1 MAATAAVYNR
11 LHSSG
16 GSIGGLSSSMGSMAH
31 SQLARSLERIL
42 EEAHLSGE
50 LILTNRKLKDF
61 PKTSTKYNLGD
72 TVIADLS
79 RNRFCE
85 LPEEITTFSFLET
98 LLLYHNTIRSIPES
112 VKHLTSLTY
121 LDLRSNQLAAL
132 PREICFLPLK
142 VLLVSNNRLTALPDE
157 LGRMD
162 RLTDLDASYNQ
173 LSTLPAR
180 IGELRSLRSFSLRS
194 NQLMYLPRELT
205 CLTLE
210 SLDVSNNRIA
220 SLPLEIRQM
229 SALVELNLENNPL
242 TSPPAS
248 LCIRGLVH
256 VFKFLDTQAAKDE
269 KGSRAGGNY
278 DGYTTLRRAPRHAA
292 NGSVLESNRVPR
304 HHGAESA
311 YSTCDVKSKL
321 DSPARKT
328 PTTPP
333 PSLSSELMDASLTSS
348 SSTIVDESISL
359 SATNTSSTGVV
370 AASTPISAA
379 IVKPLNTS
387 DSPTKRKIVE
397 MSVQSAPTTPQH
409 QHHST
414 PQQQQ
419 HLNYAQSNSSNG
431 SNNGSNGSS
440 PEQEDVIMEHYQQI
454 VGAQNG
460 KSDEK
465 SNKNLGNVQ
474 TYREYKEALKQQR
487 NMEVSSVYKIKN
499 SQKMLYDMSE
509 ASNALNS
516 IADNMS
522 HHENSNGVN
531 GVNMTDGGCNEII
544 QIVNGI
550 NTMPQPKSIMKNGGG
565 SGVIGVGVE
574 STHGGLNMY
583 NGIVN
588 GVNGGG
594 VAVVGGGDGG
604 GVEAGSDY
612 CVVIP
617 KKPVQKVIPSRN
629 IELMSSLATSKQ
641 QIQPVTTTTT
651 AIVGAE
657 VEKIILL
664 QHQVQHA
671 QHQQQQQLVNGD
683 CMGYV
688 KPNSPMKTLNGN
700 TSGIGA
706 TIGGGVGILA
716 NNNKITAIGGL
727 KSPVSGANKLI
738 TAKTHRTVT
747 WNHDIPAEKL
757 SFTMRR
763 EFDRQREETELMTQ
777 LRSIIETRLKMTLPE
792 DIASALT
799 DGVILCHLANYVR
812 PRSVASIHVPSP
824 GVSKLTMARCR
835 RNVDNFLEACRRIGV
850 DEELICSCADIVP
863 PSSDDGSHNNS
874 NSNNSTTANNSNN
887 NRSQNEYTQ
896 NLPNPSAVLK
906 TVSALIALDYNPHHQ
921 NIRNLQQQYE
931 LKLKLQRQQE
941 KLKQQERSGE
951 QEGEKQQKPE
961 QKRKLPQ
968 QQKFLDYQR
977 IGGDGIEHAYE
988 HQLTATCTKEQMQ
1001 QPITTTT
1008 TLHTL
1013 GLDNSTFNL
1022 SAKCQFDVTVLTN
1035 GHGGGSGVV
1044 GGDSVG
1050 VNYGDDV
1057 ENNRDIYNS
1066 VNEIENEF
1074 DSDDIDEG
1082 VGADVEDRDELDTA
1096 VNGRQQQIDTSINS
1110 NHVTNFFRHAKLKT
1124 FQKIKF
1130 NLLSSTPNNS
1140 CINYGH
1146 VNNNQCMLQTI
1157 VETESEVIGGGAGGV
1172 VGGLAGST
1180 LSGSSNNGS
1189 SRSVS
1194 GGGTNGGYQLINEK
1208 PTFNEELK
1216 LKVESRA
1223 VTDGGANKY
1232 KLIDLSTTL
1241 QKQESTA
1248 TIEEPLPIVSKRIE
1262 FFEHSSAAGKSAMT
1276 TASNTS
1282 LNGSLNSSTSS
1293 SKGTKY
1299 TTTVNTTTTS
1309 TTITTTTQTIKPCN
1323 NNIFSIYRVVEVN
1336 DDKLLSSSEKIWEAE
1351 NMFGGLGD
1359 GGAAAQKVAGTSFLL
1374 KHDSHVLTII
1384 LSCVFIV
1391 TFLLL
1396 VFFPLPG

>member
-11 LHSSG
+11 LHSTS
-16 GSIGGLSSSMGSMAH
+16 GSIGGLSASMGSMAH

-61 PKTSTKYNLGD
+61 PKTGTKYNLTD
-72 TVIADLS
+72 TVMADLS

-98 LLLYHNTIRSIPES
+98 LQLYHNTIRSIPES

-132 PREICFLPLK
+132 PREICFLPLQ
-142 VLLVSNNRLTALPDE
+142 VLLVSNNRLATLPDE
-157 LGRMD
+157 LGRME

-180 IGELRSLRSFSLRS
+180 IGELRSLRSLSLRS

-229 SALVELNLENNPL
+229 TALVELNLENNPL

-256 VFKFLDTQAAKDE
+256 VFKFLETQAAKDE

-304 HHGAESA
+304 YHHGAESG
-311 YSTCDVKSKL
+311 YSTCDGIDKRWSHDMPNVKTKL
-321 DSPARKT
+321 DSPARRT

-359 SATNTSSTGVV
+359 SGTSPGGGIVV
-370 AASTPISAA
+370 PMAVTAAV
-379 IVKPLNTS
+379 VKPLSAT
-387 DSPTKRKIVE
+387 DSPTKRKVD
-397 MSVQSAPTTPQH
+397 MQVAASAQSAPVTPQH
-409 QHHST
+409 QNHT
-414 PQQQQ
+414 LQQQQQQQQHQ
-419 HLNYAQSNSSNG
+419 HLNYAHSNSSNG

-440 PEQEDVIMEHYQQI
+440 PDQDDAMMEHYQQI
-454 VGAQNG
+454 AGAQNG
-460 KSDEK
+460 KNDEK
-465 SNKNLGNVQ
+465 SNKNLGNIQ

-487 NMEVSSVYKIKN
+487 NLEVSSVYKIKN
-499 SQKMLYDMSE
+499 NQKMLYDMSE

-516 IADNMS
+516 IVGNMS
-522 HHENSNGVN
+522 HHEELNGGGSDN
-531 GVNMTDGGCNEII
+531 GCNEMIR
-544 QIVNGI
+544 IVNGA
-550 NTMPQPKSIMKNGGG
+550 NNMPQPKSIMKNGGG
-565 SGVIGVGVE
+565 GMGVGIGVGVVG
-574 STHGGLNMY
+574 SNGGLNML
-583 NGIVN
+583 NGMMN

-594 VAVVGGGDGG
+594 GVVVGD
-604 GVEAGSDY
+604 AGSDY

-617 KKPVQKVIPSRN
+617 KKPVQKVTPSRN
-629 IELMSSLATSKQ
+629 TELMSSLATSKQ
-641 QIQPVTTTTT
+641 IQPVTANATVTT
-651 AIVGAE
+651 ATAE
-657 VEKIILL
+657 ELEKMLLL
-664 QHQVQHA
+664 Q
-671 QHQQQQQLVNGD
+671 QQQQQLSQQQQQVLNGD

-688 KPNSPMKTLNGN
+688 KPNSPMKTLNGVG
-700 TSGIGA
+700 T
-706 TIGGGVGILA
+706 GGGMVGVGILA
-716 NNNKITAIGGL
+716 NNNKIPSIGGL
-727 KSPVSGANKLI
+727 KSPVSGTNKLG

-863 PSSDDGSHNNS
+863 PSDDGSNNS
-874 NSNNSTTANNSNN
+874 NSNNNKNSINN
-887 NRSQNEYTQ
+887 NEPQQIQNMPNINEQNDNSQT
-896 NLPNPSAVLK
+896 LPNPSAVLK

-941 KLKQQERSGE
+941 KLKQQ
-951 QEGEKQQKPE
+951 
-961 QKRKLPQ
+961 Q
-968 QQKFLDYQR
+968 QQEEDEVQEANSAKCQEQQHKQAQTTTFDFQR
-977 IGGDGIEHAYE
+977 RCVLTQDGRGGDGAFEHEYE
-988 HQLTATCTKEQMQ
+988 HQLTATCTKEQMM
-1001 QPITTTT
+1001 QP

-1013 GLDNSTFNL
+1013 ASLDNSTFNL
-1022 SAKCQFDVTVLTN
+1022 SAKCHFDVTVLTN
-1035 GHGGGSGVV
+1035 GHGVGGSGVR
-1044 GGDSVG
+1044 GGSVG
-1050 VNYGDDV
+1050 VGVD
-1057 ENNRDIYNS
+1057 ET
-1066 VNEIENEF
+1066 VNTKDF

-1082 VGADVEDRDELDTA
+1082 VGAEEEERDEFDA
-1096 VNGRQQQIDTSINS
+1096 SANGEHYGGQSHSKQKSQQQRS
-1110 NHVTNFFRHAKLKT
+1110 NNHNVVDFFRHAKLKT

-1130 NLLSSTPNNS
+1130 NLLSSSGATS

-1146 VNNNQCMLQTI
+1146 VNNSQCMLQTI
-1157 VETESEVIGGGAGGV
+1157 VETESEVIGGG
-1172 VGGLAGST
+1172 
-1180 LSGSSNNGS
+1180 
-1189 SRSVS
+1189 S
-1194 GGGTNGGYQLINEK
+1194 GGGGTTDSDSKVNNNNSGGGGGGAYQLINEK

-1223 VTDGGANKY
+1223 IDGAGNKY
-1232 KLIDLSTTL
+1232 KLYDLATL
-1241 QKQESTA
+1241 QKKTPTVEV
-1248 TIEEPLPIVSKRIE
+1248 EEALPIVSKRIE
-1262 FFEHSSAAGKSAMT
+1262 FFEHSSAGKANSST
-1276 TASNTS
+1276 TSLNHS
-1282 LNGSLNSSTSS
+1282 LNGSLNSSNKSKSS
-1293 SKGTKY
+1293 
-1299 TTTVNTTTTS
+1299 NTTTA
-1309 TTITTTTQTIKPCN
+1309 TTTAAAASSAATKSSN
-1323 NNIFSIYRVVEVN
+1323 NSIFSIYRVVDVN
-1336 DDKLLSSSEKIWEAE
+1336 DGKSVNSAKLLNNSNVA
-1351 NMFGGLGD
+1351 GGL
-1359 GGAAAQKVAGTSFLL
+1359 ATAEEAGTSYLL

>member
-11 LHSSG
+11 LHSTS
-16 GSIGGLSSSMGSMAH
+16 GSIGGLSASMGSMAH

-61 PKTSTKYNLGD
+61 PKTGTKYNLAD
-72 TVIADLS
+72 TVMADLS

-132 PREICFLPLK
+132 PREICFLPLQ
-142 VLLVSNNRLTALPDE
+142 VLLVSNNRLAALPDE

-229 SALVELNLENNPL
+229 TALVELNLENNPL

-256 VFKFLDTQAAKDE
+256 VFKFLETQAAKDE

-304 HHGAESA
+304 HHGFESG
-311 YSTCDVKSKL
+311 YSTCDGIDKRWSHDMPNVKSKL

-348 SSTIVDESISL
+348 SSTIVDESIS
-359 SATNTSSTGVV
+359 STANGTSTGGVV
-370 AASTPISAA
+370 APTAA
-379 IVKPLNTS
+379 IAAAVVKPLNAAE
-387 DSPTKRKIVE
+387 SPTKRKVE
-397 MSVQSAPTTPQH
+397 MQVTTVQSAPVTPQH
-409 QHHST
+409 QHQS

-419 HLNYAQSNSSNG
+419 QQHQHINYAHSNSSNG

-440 PEQEDVIMEHYQQI
+440 PEQEDGMMEHYQHRH
-454 VGAQNG
+454 
-460 KSDEK
+460 DEK
-465 SNKNLGNVQ
+465 SNKNLGNIQ

-487 NMEVSSVYKIKN
+487 NLEVSSVYKIKN

-516 IADNMS
+516 IAGNMP
-522 HHENSNGVN
+522 HYEDSNG
-531 GVNMTDGGCNEII
+531 GGADIGCNEMIRI
-544 QIVNGI
+544 MNGA
-550 NTMPQPKSIMKNGGG
+550 NTVPQPKSIMKNGSGG
-565 SGVIGVGVE
+565 GGGLVGVGVGVGVGA
-574 STHGGLNMY
+574 TNGGLKMF
-583 NGIVN
+583 NGLVN
-588 GVNGGG
+588 GVNG
-594 VAVVGGGDGG
+594 DGG
-604 GVEAGSDY
+604 GVLVGDAGDAGSDY
-612 CVVIP
+612 CIVIP
-617 KKPVQKVIPSRN
+617 KKPVQKVTPSRN
-629 IELMSSLATSKQ
+629 TELMSSLATSKQ
-641 QIQPVTTTTT
+641 IQPVTTTLDET
-651 AIVGAE
+651 
-657 VEKIILL
+657 EKMLL
-664 QHQVQHA
+664 L
-671 QHQQQQQLVNGD
+671 QQQQQLQQAQQSQSQQHQLVNGD
-683 CMGYV
+683 CSGYV

-700 TSGIGA
+700 A
-706 TIGGGVGILA
+706 GGGGGGSGAGILA
-716 NNNKITAIGGL
+716 NNNKITSFGGL
-727 KSPVSGANKLI
+727 KSPVSGTNKLG

-863 PSSDDGSHNNS
+863 PSDDGSNNSHS
-874 NSNNSTTANNSNN
+874 NSNNNKNSLNN
-887 NRSQNEYTQ
+887 NDSQQIQNIMQINEINENTQ
-896 NLPNPSAVLK
+896 KLPNPSAVLK

-941 KLKQQERSGE
+941 KFKQQ
-951 QEGEKQQKPE
+951 Q
-961 QKRKLPQ
+961 Q
-968 QQKFLDYQR
+968 QQKDESQQQHEQQKQPHTNFEYQR
-977 IGGDGIEHAYE
+977 RCVLTRDGRGGDGAFEHEYE
-988 HQLTATCTKEQMQ
+988 HQLTATCTKEQML
-1001 QPITTTT
+1001 QP

-1022 SAKCQFDVTVLTN
+1022 SAKCHFDVTVLTN
-1035 GHGGGSGVV
+1035 GHGGGSDSGDGDGSGGCV
-1044 GGDSVG
+1044 GAKD
-1050 VNYGDDV
+1050 
-1057 ENNRDIYNS
+1057 
-1066 VNEIENEF
+1066 F
-1074 DSDDIDEG
+1074 DSDDVDEG
-1082 VGADVEDRDELDTA
+1082 VGAEEEERDELDTA
-1096 VNGRQQQIDTSINS
+1096 VHGDGSEQCHSKLKQHQQQQQRHI
-1110 NHVTNFFRHAKLKT
+1110 VTDFFRHAKLKT

-1130 NLLSSTPNNS
+1130 NLLAGNGGHS

-1157 VETESEVIGGGAGGV
+1157 VETESEVIGGGGGGGGGGAGSGSG
-1172 VGGLAGST
+1172 VGGGA
-1180 LSGSSNNGS
+1180 
-1189 SRSVS
+1189 
-1194 GGGTNGGYQLINEK
+1194 YQLINEK

-1223 VTDGGANKY
+1223 VDGGNKY
-1232 KLIDLSTTL
+1232 KLIDLAAL
-1241 QKQESTA
+1241 QKK
-1248 TIEEPLPIVSKRIE
+1248 EPGVAVEDSLPIVSKRIE
-1262 FFEHSSAAGKSAMT
+1262 FFEHSSAAKST
-1276 TASNTS
+1276 PLLSS
-1282 LNGSLNSSTSS
+1282 SPNGSINSSASANN
-1293 SKGTKY
+1293 KIKC
-1299 TTTVNTTTTS
+1299 TTTTA
-1309 TTITTTTQTIKPCN
+1309 TTTATIKPN
-1323 NNIFSIYRVVEVN
+1323 QNSIFSIYRVVEVN
-1336 DDKLLSSSEKIWEAE
+1336 DEKLASSGGGKLVHAGVAGGAE
-1351 NMFGGLGD
+1351 
-1359 GGAAAQKVAGTSFLL
+1359 AAAQGTGASFLL

-1384 LSCVFIV
+1384 LSCVFII

>member
-1 MAATAAVYNR
+1 MGR
-11 LHSSG
+11 
-16 GSIGGLSSSMGSMAH
+16 GSDGS
-31 SQLARSLERIL
+31 RDIEW
-42 EEAHLSGE
+42 
-50 LILTNRKLKDF
+50 N
-61 PKTSTKYNLGD
+61 
-72 TVIADLS
+72 LS

-132 PREICFLPLK
+132 PREICFLPLQ
-142 VLLVSNNRLTALPDE
+142 VLLVSNNRLASLPDE

-229 SALVELNLENNPL
+229 TALVELNLENNPL

-256 VFKFLDTQAAKDE
+256 VFKFLETQAAKDE

-278 DGYTTLRRAPRHAA
+278 DGYTTLRRAPRYAG

-304 HHGAESA
+304 HIGNSGGSGGGGGAESG
-311 YSTCDVKSKL
+311 YSTCDGIDKRWSHDMPNVKTKS

-333 PSLSSELMDASLTSS
+333 PSLSSELMDASITSS

-359 SATNTSSTGVV
+359 TGTSAGGGV
-370 AASTPISAA
+370 ASNAIAAA
-379 IVKPLNTS
+379 IVKPLNATE
-387 DSPTKRKIVE
+387 SPTKRSGE
-397 MSVQSAPTTPQH
+397 MHVQSAPVTPQH
-409 QHHST
+409 QAA
-414 PQQQQ
+414 QQQQ
-419 HLNYAQSNSSNG
+419 LQQQHQHINYAHSNSSNG

-440 PEQEDVIMEHYQQI
+440 PDQEDAMMEHYHHI
-454 VGAQNG
+454 TGGQNG
-460 KSDEK
+460 KNDDK
-465 SNKNLGNVQ
+465 ANKNLGNVQ

-487 NMEVSSVYKIKN
+487 NLEVSSVYKIKN
-499 SQKMLYDMSE
+499 NQKMLYDMSE

-516 IADNMS
+516 IAVNMS
-522 HHENSNGVN
+522 HHDDISGSDNVSDN
-531 GVNMTDGGCNEII
+531 GCNDVIR
-544 QIVNGI
+544 IVNGA
-550 NTMPQPKSIMKNGGG
+550 NTVPQPKSIMKNGSNGG
-565 SGVIGVGVE
+565 GGVVAGVIG
-574 STHGGLNMY
+574 TNGGLNMF
-583 NGIVN
+583 NGMMN

-594 VAVVGGGDGG
+594 G
-604 GVEAGSDY
+604 GVVTDVASDY
-612 CVVIP
+612 CVVMP
-617 KKPVQKVIPSRN
+617 KKPVQKVTPSRN

-641 QIQPVTTTTT
+641 MQPAQT
-651 AIVGAE
+651 AADEI
-657 VEKIILL
+657 EKMLL
-664 QHQVQHA
+664 L
-671 QHQQQQQLVNGD
+671 QQQQQSQQVVNGD

-688 KPNSPMKTLNGN
+688 KPNSPMKTING
-700 TSGIGA
+700 SVGV
-706 TIGGGVGILA
+706 GGVGSVGILA
-716 NNNKITAIGGL
+716 NNNKIPTIGGL
-727 KSPVSGANKLI
+727 KSPVSGTTKLG

-863 PSSDDGSHNNS
+863 PSGDDGSHNNDS
-874 NSNNSTTANNSNN
+874 NSNNNKNSINN
-887 NRSQNEYTQ
+887 NEPQQNQKKTMPINET
-896 NLPNPSAVLK
+896 NENSEKLPNPSAVLK

-931 LKLKLQRQQE
+931 LKMKLQKQQE
-941 KLKQQERSGE
+941 KLRQQQVEREEENSTSE
-951 QEGEKQQKPE
+951 QQK
-961 QKRKLPQ
+961 QQ
-968 QQKFLDYQR
+968 QQKQTHFRDYQR
-977 IGGDGIEHAYE
+977 RGGVFEHGYE
-988 HQLTATCTKEQMQ
+988 HQLTATCTKEQML
-1001 QPITTTT
+1001 QPR
-1008 TLHTL
+1008 LHTL

-1022 SAKCQFDVTVLTN
+1022 SAKCHFDVTVLTN
-1035 GHGGGSGVV
+1035 GHGVGVSGGDNNVDGDDDENGVDGGGSAG
-1044 GGDSVG
+1044 VG
-1050 VNYGDDV
+1050 VDD
-1057 ENNRDIYNS
+1057 EAMDAND
-1066 VNEIENEF
+1066 F
-1074 DSDDIDEG
+1074 DDSDDVDEG
-1082 VGADVEDRDELDTA
+1082 VGADVEERDELEA
-1096 VNGRQQQIDTSINS
+1096 GVNGGTGGGYNKTKQQHQQQKKQKSQQNS
-1110 NHVTNFFRHAKLKT
+1110 NNHNVTDFFRHAKLKT

-1130 NLLSSTPNNS
+1130 NLLSSAGATS

-1157 VETESEVIGGGAGGV
+1157 VETESEVIGGGP
-1172 VGGLAGST
+1172 
-1180 LSGSSNNGS
+1180 GSSVMNTTTS
-1189 SRSVS
+1189 SE
-1194 GGGTNGGYQLINEK
+1194 GGAYQLINEK

-1223 VTDGGANKY
+1223 VDAAGNKY
-1232 KLIDLSTTL
+1232 KLYDIATL
-1241 QKQESTA
+1241 KKSQEA
-1248 TIEEPLPIVSKRIE
+1248 RRVEVEEPLPLVSKRIE
-1262 FFEHSSAAGKSAMT
+1262 FFEHSSTAKAAPTM
-1276 TASNTS
+1276 
-1282 LNGSLNSSTSS
+1282 LNNNINAGQSS
-1293 SKGTKY
+1293 SVTACNTKAKCSPIAP
-1299 TTTVNTTTTS
+1299 TTS
-1309 TTITTTTQTIKPCN
+1309 MPTTPLTKSSN
-1323 NNIFSIYRVVEVN
+1323 NNIFSIYRVVELSDNKLVSSSGAKLVN
-1336 DDKLLSSSEKIWEAE
+1336 DSAL
-1351 NMFGGLGD
+1351 
-1359 GGAAAQKVAGTSFLL
+1359 AAAVVPKAKETGTSYLL

>member
-11 LHSSG
+11 LHSTS
-16 GSIGGLSSSMGSMAH
+16 GSIGGLSASMGSMAH

-61 PKTSTKYNLGD
+61 PKTGTKYNLTD
-72 TVIADLS
+72 TVMADLS

-132 PREICFLPLK
+132 PREICFLPLQ
-142 VLLVSNNRLTALPDE
+142 VLLVSNNRLATLPDE
-157 LGRMD
+157 LGRME

-180 IGELRSLRSFSLRS
+180 IGELRSLRSLSLRS

-229 SALVELNLENNPL
+229 TALVELNLENNPL

-256 VFKFLDTQAAKDE
+256 VFKFLETQAAKDE

-304 HHGAESA
+304 HHHGAESG
-311 YSTCDVKSKL
+311 YSTCDGIDKRWSHDMPNVKTKL
-321 DSPARKT
+321 DSPARRT

-359 SATNTSSTGVV
+359 SGTSTGGIVVPIAVTAAVVKPLSATDSPMKRKVEMQV
-370 AASTPISAA
+370 AASA
-379 IVKPLNTS
+379 
-387 DSPTKRKIVE
+387 
-397 MSVQSAPTTPQH
+397 QSAPVTPQH
-409 QHHST
+409 QNHSV
-414 PQQQQ
+414 QQQQHQ
-419 HLNYAQSNSSNG
+419 HLNYAHSNSSNG

-440 PEQEDVIMEHYQQI
+440 PDQDDAMIEHYQQI
-454 VGAQNG
+454 AGGQNG
-460 KSDEK
+460 KNDEK
-465 SNKNLGNVQ
+465 SNKNLGNIQ

-487 NMEVSSVYKIKN
+487 NLEVSSVYKIKN
-499 SQKMLYDMSE
+499 NQKMLYDMSE

-516 IADNMS
+516 IVGNMS
-522 HHENSNGVN
+522 HHEDHNGGGSDN
-531 GVNMTDGGCNEII
+531 GCNEII
-544 QIVNGI
+544 RIVNGA
-550 NTMPQPKSIMKNGGG
+550 NNMPQPKSIMKNGSGG
-565 SGVIGVGVE
+565 GGVGVGVGVGVIG
-574 STHGGLNMY
+574 SNGGLNML
-583 NGIVN
+583 NGMMN

-594 VAVVGGGDGG
+594 GVIVGD
-604 GVEAGSDY
+604 AGSDY

-617 KKPVQKVIPSRN
+617 KKPVQKVTPSRN
-629 IELMSSLATSKQ
+629 TELMSSLATSKQ
-641 QIQPVTTTTT
+641 MQPVTANATITT
-651 AIVGAE
+651 ATAE
-657 VEKIILL
+657 ELEKMLLL
-664 QHQVQHA
+664 QQ
-671 QHQQQQQLVNGD
+671 QQQQQLSQQQQQVLNGD

-688 KPNSPMKTLNGN
+688 KPNSPMKTLNGVG
-700 TSGIGA
+700 TGSGV
-706 TIGGGVGILA
+706 GGGGMVGVGILA
-716 NNNKITAIGGL
+716 NNNKIASIGGL
-727 KSPVSGANKLI
+727 KSPVSGTNKLG
-738 TAKTHRTVT
+738 TTKTHRTVT

-863 PSSDDGSHNNS
+863 PSDDGSNNS
-874 NSNNSTTANNSNN
+874 NSNNNKNSINN
-887 NRSQNEYTQ
+887 NEHQQIQIMPNINEQNENSQT
-896 NLPNPSAVLK
+896 LPNPSAVLK

-941 KLKQQERSGE
+941 KLKQQQDEDEEVQE
-951 QEGEKQQKPE
+951 QQHKNAQTT
-961 QKRKLPQ
+961 
-968 QQKFLDYQR
+968 FDFQR
-977 IGGDGIEHAYE
+977 RCVLTKDGRGGDGGFEHEYE
-988 HQLTATCTKEQMQ
+988 HQLTATCTKEQMM
-1001 QPITTTT
+1001 QP

-1013 GLDNSTFNL
+1013 ASLDNSTFNL
-1022 SAKCQFDVTVLTN
+1022 SAKCHFDVTVLTN
-1035 GHGGGSGVV
+1035 GHGVGSGGR
-1044 GGDSVG
+1044 GGSVG
-1050 VNYGDDV
+1050 VGVD
-1057 ENNRDIYNS
+1057 ET
-1066 VNEIENEF
+1066 VNTKDF

-1082 VGADVEDRDELDTA
+1082 VGAEEEERDEFDA
-1096 VNGRQQQIDTSINS
+1096 SGNGEHYGQSYSKQKSQQRS
-1110 NHVTNFFRHAKLKT
+1110 NNHNVVDFFRHAKLKT

-1130 NLLSSTPNNS
+1130 NLLSSSSATS

-1146 VNNNQCMLQTI
+1146 VNNSQCMLQTI
-1157 VETESEVIGGGAGGV
+1157 VETESEVIGGGGG
-1172 VGGLAGST
+1172 
-1180 LSGSSNNGS
+1180 
-1189 SRSVS
+1189 
-1194 GGGTNGGYQLINEK
+1194 GGGTDNCNKGVGGGGAYQLINEK

-1223 VTDGGANKY
+1223 IDVTGNKY
-1232 KLIDLSTTL
+1232 KLYDLATL
-1241 QKQESTA
+1241 QKKTPTVEV
-1248 TIEEPLPIVSKRIE
+1248 EEALPIVSKRIE
-1262 FFEHSSAAGKSAMT
+1262 FFEHSSAGKATLTSA
-1276 TASNTS
+1276 SIS
-1282 LNGSLNSSTSS
+1282 LNNSINGSLNSSNKSKSSNTS
-1293 SKGTKY
+1293 TA
-1299 TTTVNTTTTS
+1299 TTTNAAAATASAT
-1309 TTITTTTQTIKPCN
+1309 KPN
-1323 NNIFSIYRVVEVN
+1323 NNSIFSIYRVVDVN
-1336 DDKLLSSSEKIWEAE
+1336 DGKSVNSSKIL
-1351 NMFGGLGD
+1351 NNSNVTGGL
-1359 GGAAAQKVAGTSFLL
+1359 ATAEEAGTSYLL

>member
-11 LHSSG
+11 LHSTS
-16 GSIGGLSSSMGSMAH
+16 GSIGGLSASMGSMAH

-61 PKTSTKYNLGD
+61 PKTGTKYNLTD
-72 TVIADLS
+72 TVMADLS

-132 PREICFLPLK
+132 PREICFLPLQ
-142 VLLVSNNRLTALPDE
+142 VLLVSNNRLASLPDE

-180 IGELRSLRSFSLRS
+180 IGELRSLRSLSLRS
-194 NQLMYLPRELT
+194 NHLMYLPRELT

-229 SALVELNLENNPL
+229 TALVELNLENNPL

-256 VFKFLDTQAAKDE
+256 VFKFLETQAAKDE

-304 HHGAESA
+304 QHQHGAESG
-311 YSTCDVKSKL
+311 YSTCDGIDKRWSHDMPNVKTKL
-321 DSPARKT
+321 DSPARRT

-348 SSTIVDESISL
+348 SSTIVDESITL
-359 SATNTSSTGVV
+359 TGNNTSVGSGVQVSPMAV
-370 AASTPISAA
+370 AAAV
-379 IVKPLNTS
+379 VKPLNAT
-387 DSPTKRKIVE
+387 DSPTKRKVE
-397 MSVQSAPTTPQH
+397 IQVAVQSAPVTPQH
-409 QHHST
+409 QNHAL
-414 PQQQQ
+414 QQQQQHQ
-419 HLNYAQSNSSNG
+419 HLNYAHSNSNSSNG

-440 PEQEDVIMEHYQQI
+440 PEQEDAMMEHYQQMAA
-454 VGAQNG
+454 GQNG
-460 KSDEK
+460 KNDDK

-487 NMEVSSVYKIKN
+487 NLEVSSVYKIKN
-499 SQKMLYDMSE
+499 NQKMLYDMSE

-516 IADNMS
+516 IAGNMS
-522 HHENSNGVN
+522 HHDELNGVGSDN
-531 GVNMTDGGCNEII
+531 GCNEMIR
-544 QIVNGI
+544 IVNGANNI
-550 NTMPQPKSIMKNGGG
+550 PQPKSIMKNGGG
-565 SGVIGVGVE
+565 GGGIGVVA
-574 STHGGLNMY
+574 TNGGLNML
-583 NGIVN
+583 NGMLN

-594 VAVVGGGDGG
+594 GG
-604 GVEAGSDY
+604 GVVVGDASSDY

-617 KKPVQKVIPSRN
+617 KKPVQKVTPSRN
-629 IELMSSLATSKQ
+629 TELMSSLATSKQ
-641 QIQPVTTTTT
+641 MQTNT
-651 AIVGAE
+651 AAITAATAE
-657 VEKIILL
+657 ELEKMLL
-664 QHQVQHA
+664 L
-671 QHQQQQQLVNGD
+671 QQQQQQVVNGD

-688 KPNSPMKTLNGN
+688 KPNSPMKTLNGVG
-700 TSGIGA
+700 T
-706 TIGGGVGILA
+706 GGGGTVGVGILA
-716 NNNKITAIGGL
+716 NNNKIPTIGGL
-727 KSPVSGANKLI
+727 KSPVSGTNKLG

-863 PSSDDGSHNNS
+863 PSDDGSNSS
-874 NSNNSTTANNSNN
+874 NSNNNKNSLNN
-887 NRSQNEYTQ
+887 NEPQQIQNEISQT
-896 NLPNPSAVLK
+896 LPNPSAVLK

-941 KLKQQERSGE
+941 KLKQQQQEEDEVEVEAENNVKQEEQQRSN
-951 QEGEKQQKPE
+951 
-961 QKRKLPQ
+961 PQ
-968 QQKFLDYQR
+968 TTFDFQRRCVLTQDGR
-977 IGGDGIEHAYE
+977 IGAGAFEHEYE
-988 HQLTATCTKEQMQ
+988 HQLTATCTKEQMM
-1001 QPITTTT
+1001 QP

-1022 SAKCQFDVTVLTN
+1022 SAKCHFDVTVLTN
-1035 GHGGGSGVV
+1035 GHGVGVGVASGRGG
-1044 GGDSVG
+1044 SVG
-1050 VNYGDDV
+1050 VDDY
-1057 ENNRDIYNS
+1057 EK
-1066 VNEIENEF
+1066 VNAKDF

-1082 VGADVEDRDELDTA
+1082 VGAEEEERDEFDA
-1096 VNGRQQQIDTSINS
+1096 PSNGDPYAQSHAHKQKSQRS
-1110 NHVTNFFRHAKLKT
+1110 NNHNVADFFRHAKLKT

-1130 NLLSSTPNNS
+1130 NLLSSSGATS

-1146 VNNNQCMLQTI
+1146 VNNSQCMLQTI
-1157 VETESEVIGGGAGGV
+1157 VETESEVIGGATESSSKG
-1172 VGGLAGST
+1172 
-1180 LSGSSNNGS
+1180 SNNNN
-1189 SRSVS
+1189 S
-1194 GGGTNGGYQLINEK
+1194 GGGGGSGAYQLINEK

-1223 VTDGGANKY
+1223 IDGAGNKY
-1232 KLIDLSTTL
+1232 KLYDLATL
-1241 QKQESTA
+1241 QQKTPTVEV
-1248 TIEEPLPIVSKRIE
+1248 EEALPIVSKRIE
-1262 FFEHSSAAGKSAMT
+1262 FFEHSSAGKT
-1276 TASNTS
+1276 NSNSLNNS
-1282 LNGSLNSSTSS
+1282 LNGSLNSSTK
-1293 SKGTKY
+1293 SKSPNAA
-1299 TTTVNTTTTS
+1299 TTTATASAAATKSS
-1309 TTITTTTQTIKPCN
+1309 TN
-1323 NNIFSIYRVVEVN
+1323 SIFSIYRVVDVN
-1336 DDKLLSSSEKIWEAE
+1336 DEKLVINSGKLLNESNAT
-1351 NMFGGLGD
+1351 GGL
-1359 GGAAAQKVAGTSFLL
+1359 ATAEKEVGTSYLL